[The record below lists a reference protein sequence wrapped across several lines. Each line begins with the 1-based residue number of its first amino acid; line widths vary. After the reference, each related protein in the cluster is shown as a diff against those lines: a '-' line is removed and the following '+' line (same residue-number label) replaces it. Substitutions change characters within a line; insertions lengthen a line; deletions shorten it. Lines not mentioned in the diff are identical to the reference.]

1 MNDLYIQGKY
11 LENNPSWHI
20 EDSAW
25 KADNIL
31 KIVEKNHL
39 NYKTICEVGC
49 GAGEILNQLYGK
61 TDQNISFWGYE
72 ISPQAYNICKEKKKD
87 RLSYLKKDILYEK
100 DVYYDIL
107 LLIDVLEHIEN
118 YFDFLRQLKEKSN
131 YKIFHIPL
139 DISMQ
144 SVLRVSPIMDRRKSV
159 GHIHYFTKETALETL
174 NDCGYQIVDY
184 FYTSGSIDLARK
196 DFKSKLLKIS
206 RKAMFSINKDL
217 AVRILGGFSL
227 LVLAK

>member
-49 GAGEILNQLYGK
+49 GAGEILNQLYNK

-72 ISPQAYNICKEKKKD
+72 ISPQAFNICKEKQKD
-87 RLSYLKKDILYEK
+87 RLVYLKKDILNEK

-107 LLIDVLEHIEN
+107 LLIDVLEHVEN
-118 YFDFLRQLKEKSN
+118 YFDFIRKLREKAV

-139 DISMQ
+139 DISVQ
-144 SVLRVSPIMDRRKSV
+144 SVLRVSPILGRRKSV

-174 NDCGYQIVDY
+174 NDCGYQIIDY
-184 FYTSGSIDLARK
+184 FFTSGSIDLARK
-196 DFKSKLLKIS
+196 GLKAKLLKIS
-206 RKAMFSINKDL
+206 RKAMYSINKDL
-217 AVRILGGFSL
+217 AARVLGGFSL